1 MSIDWGSINSEV
13 DLKLHWPPDPWSALE
28 TEWARREEALDT
40 IQTQLEGP
48 HETVSDVHLSEDRG
62 SYNKMAEVV
71 ATWRSKF
78 IPNRLTKEGHTNKEK
93 RAHT

>member
-48 HETVSDVHLSEDRG
+48 DETLLPRVVSDVHLSEDRG

-71 ATWRSKF
+71 AR
-78 IPNRLTKEGHTNKEK
+78 
-93 RAHT
+93 

>member
-1 MSIDWGSINSEV
+1 MQEKAIGSLSVLFPLRMSIDWGSINSEV

-48 HETVSDVHLSEDRG
+48 EETLPVETNIEWD
-62 SYNKMAEVV
+62 
-71 ATWRSKF
+71 ATPYRESQ
-78 IPNRLTKEGHTNKEK
+78 H
-93 RAHT
+93 